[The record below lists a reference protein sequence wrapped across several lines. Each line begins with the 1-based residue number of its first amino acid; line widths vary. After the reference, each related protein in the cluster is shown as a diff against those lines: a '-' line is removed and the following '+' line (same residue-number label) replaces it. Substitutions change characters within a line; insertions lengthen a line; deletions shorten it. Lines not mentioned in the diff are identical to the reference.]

1 MLKIYYICLLTKN
14 IYMYQTVQILHSY
27 WAYLLL
33 LIVILATFNAII
45 KFYGKK
51 EFNSN
56 DLRITLFALIVS
68 HIQLLIGLVLYFA
81 SPNGL
86 NAIKEYG
93 MGDLTSLARQLAVEH
108 PFVGILGV
116 ILITIGFS
124 KHKKKLTSIKKFK
137 VISIFYLLALLLY
150 FSRIP
155 WSNWL
160 N

>member
-1 MLKIYYICLLTKN
+1 MLKIYYICLLTKKK
-14 IYMYQTVQILHSY
+14 YMYQTVQILHSY

-33 LIVILATFNAII
+33 LIVTLATLNAII

-68 HIQLLIGLVLYFA
+68 HIQLLIGLVLYFV

-93 MGDLTSLARQLAVEH
+93 MGDLSSLARQLAVEH

>member
-1 MLKIYYICLLTKN
+1 
-14 IYMYQTVQILHSY
+14 MYETVQIIHSY

-33 LIVILATFNAII
+33 LIVTLATFNAIF
-45 KFYGKK
+45 KFFGKK
-51 EFNSN
+51 EFHNN

-68 HIQLLIGLVLYFA
+68 HIQLLMGLVLYFV

-86 NAIKEYG
+86 SAIKENG
-93 MGDLTSLARQLAVEH
+93 MGGLTSFARQLAVEH

-124 KHKKKLTSIKKFK
+124 KYKKKLTATNKFK
-137 VISIFYLLALLLY
+137 TISIFYVIALLL
-150 FSRIP
+150 FLSRIP

-160 N
+160 S

>member
-1 MLKIYYICLLTKN
+1 MLKIYYICLLTKKK
-14 IYMYQTVQILHSY
+14 YMYQTVQILHSY

-68 HIQLLIGLVLYFA
+68 HIQLLIGLVLYFV

-93 MGDLTSLARQLAVEH
+93 MGDLSSLARQLAVEH

>member
-68 HIQLLIGLVLYFA
+68 HIQLLIGLVLYFV

>member
-1 MLKIYYICLLTKN
+1 
-14 IYMYQTVQILHSY
+14 MYETVQIIHSY

-33 LIVILATFNAII
+33 LIVTLATFNAIF
-45 KFYGKK
+45 KFFGKK
-51 EFNSN
+51 EFHSN

-68 HIQLLIGLVLYFA
+68 HIQLLIGLVLYFV

-86 NAIKEYG
+86 SAIKENG
-93 MGDLTSLARQLAVEH
+93 MGGLTSLSRQLAVEH

-124 KHKKKLTSIKKFK
+124 KHKKKLTAKKKFK
-137 VISIFYLLALLLY
+137 TISIFYVIALLL
-150 FSRIP
+150 FLSRIP

-160 N
+160 S